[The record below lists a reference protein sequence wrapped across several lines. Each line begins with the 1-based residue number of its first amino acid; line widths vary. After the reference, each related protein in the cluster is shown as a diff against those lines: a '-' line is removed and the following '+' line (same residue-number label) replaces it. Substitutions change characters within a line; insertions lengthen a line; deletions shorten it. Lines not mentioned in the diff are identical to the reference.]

1 MSEQNGSKQNEEFGI
16 PAEQESPEQRAARIQ
31 REAERLIAAEV
42 EQEEI
47 ARLVADA
54 RAKRAGANLP
64 TDTEGFR
71 KEYVYVTVFEGS
83 QAFDL
88 PYVPLGINGF
98 VIKVPRGQEVILPK
112 EFVTQCL
119 QNAIQEVTVRSQG
132 GLITRPVH
140 RFPFNVR
147 GEATEEAYR
156 AFQASQKRLAS
167 EQMMAQ
173 TPA

>member
-1 MSEQNGSKQNEEFGI
+1 MTDENNEFGI
-16 PAEQESPEQRAARIQ
+16 PGSEQFETPEQRRERLQ
-31 REAERLIAAEV
+31 READRLIAAEV
-42 EQEEI
+42 EKEE
-47 ARLVADA
+47 VAQMVAEA

-64 TDTEGFR
+64 TDTDGFR

-83 QAFDL
+83 QPFDL

-112 EFVTQCL
+112 EFVTECL

-156 AFQASQKRLAS
+156 AFQSKQKNLAR
-167 EQMMAQ
+167 EQTMAQ
-173 TPA
+173 TQ